1 MVILM
6 VLVTLVVFAVVDLV
20 LRLTLRRMEEAR
32 ARKQRQKAL
41 DVGLRLEFAEEARS
55 LKRVEVDRPR
65 ARILAVDDEPVI
77 LDSFRK
83 ILVLAGYSVDTV
95 ETGQEALALVRKH
108 DYDFVFT
115 DLKMPGMDGLDV
127 TKGVHHL
134 RPDIDI
140 AIITGY
146 GTIES
151 AVDSMRFGAVDGSR
165 RRRSGW

>member
-83 ILVLAGYSVDTV
+83 ILVLAGFSVDTV

-108 DYDFVFT
+108 DAV
-115 DLKMPGMDGLDV
+115 KPS
-127 TKGVHHL
+127 
-134 RPDIDI
+134 DI
-140 AIITGY
+140 ARWCEYVGMSREEFDAIADTFRDPRVWWMTDAGWRKQDIW
-146 GTIES
+146 EDVPS
-151 AVDSMRFGAVDGSR
+151 AQTTPA
-165 RRRSGW
+165 